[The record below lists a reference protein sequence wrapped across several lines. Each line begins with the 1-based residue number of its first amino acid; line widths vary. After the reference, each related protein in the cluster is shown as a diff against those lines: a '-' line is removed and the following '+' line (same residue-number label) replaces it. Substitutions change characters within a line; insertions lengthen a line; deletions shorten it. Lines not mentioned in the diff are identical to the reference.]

1 MRIFFFLLLA
11 LFPIVMDAQIIPN
24 KSFDYADEDIQSA
37 GENIVKLK
45 GVYYHLDTS
54 SKTAVLSSIDMQDIE
69 NDLIIPSS
77 FIYSNEEYSVISIG
91 QNAFEEC
98 DISSISIPNTVTNIE
113 TDAFQGARL
122 TSVFI
127 PKSVTHIDGNVF
139 LQCPLTSI
147 KVAPDNPIYDSRNNC
162 NAIIETSTNKL
173 LIGCKNT
180 VIPNSVTVI
189 GEDAFSYCSLTS
201 IVIPSSVTSIHG
213 SAFIHCSFLTSI
225 KVSSDNPVYDS
236 RNDCNAII
244 EKPSNTLIAG
254 CQKTIIP
261 NSVTSIGSCA
271 FYGKLNQRTI
281 VIPQSV
287 KSIGDWAFAENYC
300 LKTITFP
307 NGLKSIGEF
316 AFFGCGFIS
325 ITIPKS
331 VTNLEE
337 SAFDS
342 CYDLIILGELFPTVD
357 VLGVPDLGDHVVKD
371 EGTIPQTD
379 KPAPTTVEPKPVIPE
394 E

>member
-1 MRIFFFLLLA
+1 
-11 LFPIVMDAQIIPN
+11 MDAQIIPN

-201 IVIPSSVTSIHG
+201 IVIPSSVTSIDG
-213 SAFIHCSFLTSI
+213 SAFGQCI
-225 KVSSDNPVYDS
+225 
-236 RNDCNAII
+236 
-244 EKPSNTLIAG
+244 
-254 CQKTIIP
+254 
-261 NSVTSIGSCA
+261 
-271 FYGKLNQRTI
+271 
-281 VIPQSV
+281 
-287 KSIGDWAFAENYC
+287 
-300 LKTITFP
+300 
-307 NGLKSIGEF
+307 
-316 AFFGCGFIS
+316 
-325 ITIPKS
+325 
-331 VTNLEE
+331 
-337 SAFDS
+337 
-342 CYDLIILGELFPTVD
+342 
-357 VLGVPDLGDHVVKD
+357 
-371 EGTIPQTD
+371 
-379 KPAPTTVEPKPVIPE
+379 
-394 E
+394 